1 MSPLRELLLAHPLA
15 FDLSMT
21 VGILVA
27 AWLFA
32 RLLSFV
38 AARSLAPGVRRSEAP
53 EAGELV
59 GALRGPFHWG
69 VFLIGAY
76 LALHRIELRDVWLE
90 RIDRTL
96 FALAVVVVMT
106 AALRSWGI
114 LVRWGTRRLS
124 EGGESP
130 LSREMAPLF
139 SKVGRVVIVLVATI
153 TVLEGLGVNVS
164 SLVVSLGVGSLAVGL
179 AAQDTLANLFAGFT
193 LMLDRPFL
201 PGDRIQLASGELGDV
216 VRIGT
221 RATRIRT
228 LDDTILV
235 VPNSVL
241 VKEKLV
247 NRSQPTAS
255 LTTRV
260 EVNVAHGSDLDRVT
274 EELRAA
280 ALASALVDS
289 SRLPIVLFLRFA
301 ESSLAFLL
309 IFWVLDHTQQGMAV
323 DAVLREIDR
332 RFRAAGIEIPYPTRS
347 IRRARPE
354 GER

>member
-1 MSPLRELLLAHPLA
+1 MSPLRDLLIAYPPA
-15 FDLSMT
+15 FDLLMT
-21 VGILVA
+21 LAILIG

-32 RLLSFV
+32 RLLSAV
-38 AARSLAPGVRRSEAP
+38 AARALGPAVRRSGAP

-59 GALRGPFHWG
+59 GALRGPFHYG
-69 VFLIGAY
+69 VFLVGAY
-76 LALHRIELRDVWLE
+76 LALHRIELQERWLA
-90 RIDRTL
+90 RLDKAL
-96 FALAVVVVMT
+96 FALAVLVVT
-106 AALRSWGI
+106 AAALRSWGI
-114 LVRWGTRRLS
+114 LVRWAVRRPS
-124 EGGESP
+124 EGDQGP
-130 LSREMAPLF
+130 LSREVAPLA
-139 SKVGRVVIVLVATI
+139 SKVGRLLIVLVATI
-153 TVLEGLGVNVS
+153 TVLEGLGVNVN

-179 AAQDTLANLFAGFT
+179 AAQDTLANMFAGFT

-201 PGDRIQLASGELGDV
+201 IGDRIQLASGELGDV
-216 VRIGT
+216 VRIGM

-255 LTTRV
+255 LTTRI
-260 EVNVAHGSDLDRVT
+260 EVGVAYGSDLDRVT

-280 ALASALVDS
+280 ALASA
-289 SRLPIVLFLRFA
+289 RLDPARPPLVLFQRFA

-309 IFWVLDHTQQGMAV
+309 IVWVLDHTQQGAAV
-323 DAVLREIDR
+323 DEVLREIDR

-354 GER
+354 GEP